1 MSGGIENPVSERP
14 RKGEGNAVAEA
25 AYRGIKRL
33 LDVVLGGAL
42 LLIVLPLMGVI
53 AILIARDS
61 AGPILI
67 HQIRVGLGGVGFT
80 MLKFRTMNPGADEDL
95 EDVLTRDPE
104 LRLTWEQYQKLLHDP
119 RLTTVGRWLRRY
131 SLDELPQLWNVVR
144 GEMSLVG
151 PRPFLPEQREFY
163 GAAFDEY
170 ARVRPGMTGLWQ
182 ISGRNRLSFEER
194 VALDAAYLQRRS
206 LWLDLVIL
214 ARTVGVV
221 ARATGAF

>member
-1 MSGGIENPVSERP
+1 MSRRMDNPEAKPPAR
-14 RKGEGNAVAEA
+14 GET

-33 LDVVLGGAL
+33 FDVVLGGTL
-42 LLIVLPLMGVI
+42 LLVALPLMGLI
-53 AILIARDS
+53 AILIRRDS
-61 AGPILI
+61 VGPILI
-67 HQIRVGLGGVGFT
+67 RQVRVGLGGAGFT
-80 MLKFRTMNPGADEDL
+80 MLKFRTMRPGADEDL
-95 EDVLTRDPE
+95 EDVLTRNPD
-104 LRLTWEQYQKLLHDP
+104 LRLTWEQFQKLLHDP
-119 RLTTVGRWLRRY
+119 RLTAVGRELRRY

-163 GAAFDEY
+163 GATFDEY

-194 VALDAAYLQRRS
+194 VALDAVYLRRRS

>member
-1 MSGGIENPVSERP
+1 MSGRMDNPEAKPPARGGGS
-14 RKGEGNAVAEA
+14 AIAEA
-25 AYRGIKRL
+25 VYRGIKRL
-33 LDVVLGGAL
+33 LDVALGGGL
-42 LLIVLPLMGVI
+42 LLIALPLMG
-53 AILIARDS
+53 LIAFLIRRDS

-67 HQIRVGLGGVGFT
+67 RQIRVGLGGVGFT
-80 MLKFRTMNPGADEDL
+80 MLKFRTMRLGADEDL
-95 EDVLTRDPE
+95 EDVLTRNPD
-104 LRLTWEQYQKLLHDP
+104 LRLTWEQFQKLLHDP
-119 RLTTVGRWLRRY
+119 RLTEVGRGLRRY

-163 GAAFDEY
+163 GAAFDDY

-194 VALDAAYLQRRS
+194 VALDAVYLQRRS

-214 ARTVGVV
+214 ARTIAVV

>member
-1 MSGGIENPVSERP
+1 VEPPVR
-14 RKGEGNAVAEA
+14 GEANAVGET
-25 AYRGIKRL
+25 AYRGVKRL

-42 LLIVLPLMGVI
+42 FLVALPLMAVI
-53 AILIARDS
+53 ALLIARDS

-80 MLKFRTMNPGADEDL
+80 MLKFRTMHPGADEDL

-104 LRLTWEQYQKLLHDP
+104 LRLTWDQFQKLLHDP
-119 RLTTVGRWLRRY
+119 RLTAVGRWLRRY

-163 GAAFDEY
+163 GPAFEDY

-194 VALDAAYLQRRS
+194 VALDAAYLRRRT